1 MLLAP
6 LQGGVCGLYGFMV
19 ASAGRER
26 QSPPIHTQLFG
37 YQGALLSLAV
47 VGSFLDCGFWD
58 VLHWH
63 LWYWPIASALEVPT
77 TRLLSTDSSP
87 QGFMIPALRHV
98 GTSGPLQDTP
108 GHEGGGACLQVE
120 LSTWAPLEVGACD
133 AALETDN
140 VFVGW
145 MGKPAGS
152 WTSVSYLDTLRFPL
166 CTQVWF

>member
-1 MLLAP
+1 
-6 LQGGVCGLYGFMV
+6 
-19 ASAGRER
+19 
-26 QSPPIHTQLFG
+26 
-37 YQGALLSLAV
+37 
-47 VGSFLDCGFWD
+47 
-58 VLHWH
+58 
-63 LWYWPIASALEVPT
+63 
-77 TRLLSTDSSP
+77 
-87 QGFMIPALRHV
+87 MIPALRHV

-120 LSTWAPLEVGACD
+120 LSTWSPLEVGACD